1 MDVTKLN
8 IKEIEKYL
16 QENPELT
23 REIYDALLA
32 DRRQGVQGLLA
43 KAAKRR
49 RSRQQEKERM
59 EKMLLLEEKY
69 WGKGFTYIAGVDEAG
84 RGPLAGP
91 VVAAAVIL
99 PRGAKELLEGVDD
112 SKKLS
117 LKKREELYP
126 LIRTHSLAVGVGMV
140 EALEIDEL
148 NIYQAGLKAFSLA
161 VKSLGIPPDFV
172 LTDAYR
178 APGLTCPQLPV
189 VRGDSLSLSIAAASI
204 VAKVTRDRIMDDLD
218 RAYPQYGFSQ
228 NKGYPTRE
236 HRKALRQ
243 YGPCPW
249 HRKSFDLL
257 GLAE

>member
-1 MDVTKLN
+1 VTKLS
-8 IKEIEKYL
+8 IREIEKYL
-16 QENPELT
+16 QESPELT
-23 REIYDALLA
+23 REIYDALLS

-43 KAAKRR
+43 KADKKRR
-49 RSRQQEKERM
+49 EQQQEKERM
-59 EKMLLLEEKY
+59 KKMLLLEELY
-69 WGKGFTYIAGVDEAG
+69 WGKGFIHIAGVDEAG

-99 PRGAKELLEGVDD
+99 PREAGEFLKGVDD

-117 LKKREELYP
+117 FKKREELYP
-126 LIRTHSLAVGVGMV
+126 LIRAHSLAVGVGIV
-140 EALEIDEL
+140 AALEIDEL

-161 VKSLGIPPDFV
+161 VKSLKTPPDFV
-172 LTDAYR
+172 LSDAYR
-178 APGLTCPQLPV
+178 VPGLSCPQLPV

-218 RAYPQYGFSQ
+218 REFPQYGFGQ

-236 HRKALRQ
+236 HREALKQ
-243 YGPCPW
+243 HGPCPW
-249 HRKSFDLL
+249 HRRSFDLL

>member
-43 KAAKRR
+43 KAVKKR

-69 WGKGFTYIAGVDEAG
+69 WGKGFTHIAGVDEAG

-99 PRGAKELLEGVDD
+99 PREAKTLLEGVDD

-126 LIRTHSLAVGVGMV
+126 LIRAHALAIGVGMV

-161 VKSLGIPPDFV
+161 VKALEISPDFV

-178 APGLTCPQLPV
+178 APGISCPQLPV

-204 VAKVTRDRIMDDLD
+204 VAKVTRDRVMDELD
-218 RAYPQYGFSQ
+218 HAYPQYGFSQ

-236 HRKALRQ
+236 HREALQQ